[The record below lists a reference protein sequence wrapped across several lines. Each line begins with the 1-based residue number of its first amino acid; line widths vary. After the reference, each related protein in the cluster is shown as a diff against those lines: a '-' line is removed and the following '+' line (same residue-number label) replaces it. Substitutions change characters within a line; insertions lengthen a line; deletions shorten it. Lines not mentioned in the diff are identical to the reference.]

1 MAVEVVWMEVSEP
14 LVVDTCNNAHEVPFF
29 KKTDVIMGVSTQSPD
44 KTTDCTHYAFYNIH
58 SKT

>member
-1 MAVEVVWMEVSEP
+1 MEVSEP
-14 LVVDTCNNAHEVPFF
+14 LVVDTCNNANEVPFF

-44 KTTDCTHYAFYNIH
+44 KTTDCTHYAFYNIR